1 MLLKETFD
9 YETLLQKYSV
19 IKSTVDLVDNEMGI
33 FMFITTIYNFC
44 VMMFSLCVIV
54 DPNAFHDMYE
64 RLAVSI
70 PAFTAFGI
78 FALMTLSASSVA
90 EAAAEVCSNA
100 WKKPQSRGRSLFS
113 QQRFVAFTER
123 EIFLTLWG
131 ITNIRRNF
139 IFGMLGIIFTYTL
152 IIHRLN
158 QD

>member
-1 MLLKETFD
+1 
-9 YETLLQKYSV
+9 
-19 IKSTVDLVDNEMGI
+19 
-33 FMFITTIYNFC
+33 
-44 VMMFSLCVIV
+44 MFSLYVIV

-64 RLAVSI
+64 RLAVS
-70 PAFTAFGI
+70 AFGI

-90 EAAAEVCSNA
+90 EAAAEVGSNA
-100 WKKPQSRGRSLFS
+100 WKKPQSSGRSLFS

-152 IIHRLN
+152 MIHSLN
-158 QD
+158 QG